1 METIE
6 EIRERKID
14 AVEKIIKILSK
25 QLKDN
30 EKYLEKLKG
39 NKWKVFIKQ
48 LQLV

>member
-39 NKWKVFIKQ
+39 NK
-48 LQLV
+48 